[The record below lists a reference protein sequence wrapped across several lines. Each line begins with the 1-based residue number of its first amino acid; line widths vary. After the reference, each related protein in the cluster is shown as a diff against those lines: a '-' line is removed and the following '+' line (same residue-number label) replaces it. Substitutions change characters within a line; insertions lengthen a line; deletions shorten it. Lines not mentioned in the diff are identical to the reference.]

1 MQSIIL
7 KHLAN
12 HKKKIANCVM
22 IILELYLRL
31 NTKQNTDKVSKILN
45 PKEMLQRLPI
55 ALAQI
60 KAGNNLKFTK

>member
-1 MQSIIL
+1 
-7 KHLAN
+7 
-12 HKKKIANCVM
+12 M

>member
-7 KHLAN
+7 KHFTN
-12 HKKKIANCVM
+12 HKKNLANCVM

-31 NTKQNTDKVSKILN
+31 NTKQNTEKVSKILN

-55 ALAQI
+55 ALAQV
-60 KAGNNLKFTK
+60 KAGNNLKIY